1 MIPKSDLQTAKRDL
15 RFDTLRGL
23 FLVCMTVNHL
33 PTELRYFTDQS
44 LGTFSAAEGF
54 VFLSG
59 LLAGWV
65 YTRRYRT
72 GGPGGLL
79 TASLGR
85 ARSIYAWHVA
95 AFVAALVSV
104 NLTVRIMGTISPTA
118 PLLFIE
124 HPLQALGLGLVLL
137 HQPGLLD
144 LLPMYC
150 IFVLLLPP
158 VIGALENGRRWLVL
172 SISAAVW
179 AVAQFAPVVD
189 PGTVYPII
197 TGSFN
202 PFGWQLLFVG
212 GVVIGNAR
220 MSGRE
225 QVCRPSPWV
234 MVPAAVVAVYGIGLH
249 YFDQWPRPWP
259 DEVFGF
265 ILYKPALGLFRIADF
280 ACIAYFV
287 AILAA
292 RFPWA
297 FNVRALALLGRHSL
311 AVVAA
316 QSVVVITLLQ
326 FPGLSDTE
334 FDRTATVVA
343 TVAFLFLVAELHEAY
358 LERRSAAREAIGTR
372 HAHGRGLIPPNE
384 ADAARAAGA
393 VYPGGRQAEGGLSAD
408 ALHAEPAAGKRR
420 RALVAPVLG
429 GDRIGGVRE
438 RAAH

>member
-1 MIPKSDLQTAKRDL
+1 
-15 RFDTLRGL
+15 
-23 FLVCMTVNHL
+23 
-33 PTELRYFTDQS
+33 
-44 LGTFSAAEGF
+44 
-54 VFLSG
+54 
-59 LLAGWV
+59 
-65 YTRRYRT
+65 
-72 GGPGGLL
+72 
-79 TASLGR
+79 
-85 ARSIYAWHVA
+85 
-95 AFVAALVSV
+95 
-104 NLTVRIMGTISPTA
+104 MGTISPTA
-118 PLLFIE
+118 PLLFLE
-124 HPLQALGLGLVLL
+124 HPLEALGLGLVLL

-158 VIGALENGRRWLVL
+158 VIGALEGGRRWLVL

-179 AVAQFAPVVD
+179 ALAQFAPVVD
-189 PGTVYPII
+189 PGSAYPII

-220 MSGRE
+220 ISGRE
-225 QVCRPSPWV
+225 QVSRPSPWV
-234 MVPAAVVAVYGIGLH
+234 MIPAAVVAAYGIGLH

-287 AILAA
+287 GILAA

-334 FDRTATVVA
+334 FARTATVAA

-358 LERRSAAREAIGTR
+358 QERRAGAREAIGTR
-372 HAHGRGLIPPNE
+372 QAPGVGLIPPNE
-384 ADAARAAGA
+384 ADPARAAGG
-393 VYPGGRQAEGGLSAD
+393 VYPGGRQAEGGLSPD
-408 ALHAEPAAGKRR
+408 ALHAEPASGKRR

>member
-1 MIPKSDLQTAKRDL
+1 
-15 RFDTLRGL
+15 
-23 FLVCMTVNHL
+23 MTVNHL

-72 GGPGGLL
+72 GGPGALL

-85 ARSIYAWHVA
+85 AKSIYAWHVA

-104 NLTVRIMGTISPTA
+104 NLTERIVGASSPTV
-118 PLLFIE
+118 PLLFHE
-124 HPLQALGLGLVLL
+124 HPLQALVLGALLL

-150 IFVLLLPP
+150 IFVLLLPI
-158 VIGALENGRRWLVL
+158 VIGGLETGRRWLVL
-172 SISAAVW
+172 SVSVLVW

-189 PGTVYPII
+189 PGTVYPVI

-220 MSGRE
+220 IGGRE
-225 QVCRPSPWV
+225 QVSRPSPWV
-234 MVPAAVVAVYGIGLH
+234 MVPAGIVAVYGIGLH

-259 DEVFGF
+259 DGVFGF
-265 ILYKPALGLFRIADF
+265 ILFKPALGLFRIADF
-280 ACIAYFV
+280 ACIAYF
-287 AILAA
+287 AGILAA

-311 AVVAA
+311 AVVAT
-316 QSVVVITLLQ
+316 QSVIVITLLQ

-343 TVAFLFLVAELHEAY
+343 TIALLFLVAEAHEVF
-358 LERRSAAREAIGTR
+358 LERRSAARGAIGAR
-372 HAHGRGLIPPNE
+372 QAAGAGLIPRNE
-384 ADAARAAGA
+384 AHAAGAAGA
-393 VYPGGRQAEGGLSAD
+393 VYPGGRQVEGGLPPD
-408 ALHAEPAAGKRR
+408 ALHAEPAPGKRR

>member
-1 MIPKSDLQTAKRDL
+1 VIPESHLQTNKRDL

-23 FLVCMTVNHL
+23 FLVCMIVNHL
-33 PTELRYFTDQS
+33 PTELRFFTDQS

-72 GGPGGLL
+72 GGPKGLL

-85 ARSIYAWHVA
+85 AKTIYLWHVA
-95 AFVAALVSV
+95 ALTAALVSV
-104 NLTVRIMGTISPTA
+104 NITERIVGYSSPTV
-118 PLLFIE
+118 PLLFHE
-124 HPLQALGLGLVLL
+124 HPLEAMGLGLLLL

-150 IFVLLLPP
+150 IFVLLLPA
-158 VIGALENGRRWLVL
+158 VIGGLETGRRWLVL
-172 SISAAVW
+172 SVSVAVW
-179 AVAQFAPVVD
+179 AVAQIAPVVD

-220 MSGRE
+220 ISGKE
-225 QVCRPSPWV
+225 QVSRPSPWV

-249 YFDQWPRPWP
+249 YFEHWPRPWP

-265 ILYKPALGLFRIADF
+265 ILFKPALGLFRIADF
-280 ACIAYFV
+280 ACIAYF
-287 AILAA
+287 AGILAA

-316 QSVVVITLLQ
+316 QSVIVITLLQ

-343 TVAFLFLVAELHEAY
+343 TIAFLFAVAQAHELY
-358 LERRSAAREAIGTR
+358 QERRSARGEAIRTR
-372 HAHGRGLIPPNE
+372 QPAASGLIPPNE
-384 ADAARAAGA
+384 AHADRAPGA
-393 VYPGGRQAEGGLSAD
+393 VYPGGRQVEGGLSPD
-408 ALHAEPAAGKRR
+408 PVHAERAPGERR

-429 GDRIGGVRE
+429 GDRIGRVRE

>member
-1 MIPKSDLQTAKRDL
+1 VIAKSDPQTTQRDL

-72 GGPGGLL
+72 GGPKGLL
-79 TASLGR
+79 SASLGR
-85 ARSIYAWHVA
+85 AKSIYAWHVA

-104 NLTVRIMGTISPTA
+104 NITERIVGTSSPTV
-118 PLLFIE
+118 PLLFHE
-124 HPLQALGLGLVLL
+124 HPLEALGLGLLL
-137 HQPGLLD
+137 VHQPGLLD

-150 IFVLLLPP
+150 IFVLLLPA
-158 VIGALENGRRWLVL
+158 VIGGLETGRRWLVM
-172 SISAAVW
+172 SVSVAIW

-202 PFGWQLLFVG
+202 PFGWQLLFVS

-220 MSGRE
+220 ISGKE
-225 QVCRPSPWV
+225 QVSRPSPWV
-234 MVPAAVVAVYGIGLH
+234 MVPAAAVAIYGIGLH
-249 YFDQWPRPWP
+249 YFDNWPRPWP

-265 ILYKPALGLFRIADF
+265 VLYKPALGLFRIADF

-287 AILAA
+287 GILAA

-297 FNVRALALLGRHSL
+297 FNARPLALLGRHSL
-311 AVVAA
+311 AVVAT
-316 QSVVVITLLQ
+316 QSVAVITLLQ

-343 TVAFLFLVAELHEAY
+343 TLAFLFAVAEAHEMFQESRAT
-358 LERRSAAREAIGTR
+358 ARAAIGTR
-372 HAHGRGLIPPNE
+372 QLAASGLIPPNE
-384 ADAARAAGA
+384 AHAARAPGA
-393 VYPGGRQAEGGLSAD
+393 VYPGSRQVEGGLSPD
-408 ALHAEPAAGKRR
+408 PMHAERAAGERR

-429 GDRIGGVRE
+429 GDRIGGARE
-438 RAAH
+438 RPAH

>member
-1 MIPKSDLQTAKRDL
+1 VISKSDLQTSQRDL

-72 GGPGGLL
+72 GGPRGLL
-79 TASLGR
+79 SASLGR
-85 ARSIYAWHVA
+85 AKSIYGWHVA
-95 AFVAALVSV
+95 AFVTALVSV
-104 NLTVRIMGTISPTA
+104 NLTERIVGATSPTV
-118 PLLFIE
+118 PLLFHE
-124 HPLQALGLGLVLL
+124 HPLEALGLGLLLL

-150 IFVLLLPP
+150 IFVLLLPL
-158 VIGALENGRRWLVL
+158 VIGGLETGRRWLVL
-172 SISAAVW
+172 SVSVGVW
-179 AVAQFAPVVD
+179 AVAQIAPVVD
-189 PGTVYPII
+189 PGTVYPFI

-202 PFGWQLLFVG
+202 PFGWQLLFIG

-220 MSGRE
+220 ISGRE
-225 QVCRPSPWV
+225 QVSHPSPWV
-234 MVPAAVVAVYGIGLH
+234 MVPAAAVAVYGIGLH
-249 YFDQWPRPWP
+249 YFEQWPRPWP

-265 ILYKPALGLFRIADF
+265 VLYKPALGLFRIADF
-280 ACIAYFV
+280 ACIAYF
-287 AILAA
+287 AGILAA
-292 RFPWA
+292 RFPRA

-343 TVAFLFLVAELHEAY
+343 TIAFLFAVAEAHEMFQGS
-358 LERRSAAREAIGTR
+358 RSGARGAIGTR
-372 HAHGRGLIPPNE
+372 QPANSGLIPPDE
-384 ADAARAAGA
+384 AHAARAPGA
-393 VYPGGRQAEGGLSAD
+393 VYPGGRQIEGGLSAD
-408 ALHAEPAAGKRR
+408 GVHAERAPGERR